1 MIEGELVRLRAREAS
16 DAGRAWR
23 WVNDREVTRTLLVRY
38 PWPRAAE
45 DVYYARL
52 ASAPIAVSDAAFSI
66 ETQDGT
72 HIGACGLHR
81 ASPESRS
88 AELGIMIGEGAYRGR
103 GYGTDAVRA
112 LVRFG
117 FDQMNLHRVWLQ
129 AFAFNP
135 AGLAAYRKAGFVEEG
150 RLREELYQDGGYHDV
165 VVMGVVRGA

>member
-1 MIEGELVRLRAREAS
+1 
-16 DAGRAWR
+16 
-23 WVNDREVTRTLLVRY
+23 
-38 PWPRAAE
+38 
-45 DVYYARL
+45 
-52 ASAPIAVSDAAFSI
+52 
-66 ETQDGT
+66 
-72 HIGACGLHR
+72 
-81 ASPESRS
+81 
-88 AELGIMIGEGAYRGR
+88 MIGEAAYRGR